1 MKSMLVLI
9 KAKNQPLKPTM
20 FHFNISTSETNGK
33 KKNQEKHC
41 FSCVKKTQTQ
51 KKSFFQKKKKKFR
64 SKTKM
69 FFQDKQHMGG
79 SHSNKNKKLS

>member
-20 FHFNISTSETNGK
+20 FHSNISTSETNGK
-33 KKNQEKHC
+33 KKNLEKHC

-51 KKSFFQKKKKKFR
+51 KKSF
-64 SKTKM
+64 
-69 FFQDKQHMGG
+69 
-79 SHSNKNKKLS
+79 

>member
-51 KKSFFQKKKKKFR
+51 KKSFFQKKKKN
-64 SKTKM
+64 SGV
-69 FFQDKQHMGG
+69 KQKCF
-79 SHSNKNKKLS
+79 SR

>member
-33 KKNQEKHC
+33 KKIRKNIVFHVLKKH
-41 FSCVKKTQTQ
+41 KH
-51 KKSFFQKKKKKFR
+51 KKSHFFKKKKKI
-64 SKTKM
+64 
-69 FFQDKQHMGG
+69 QE
-79 SHSNKNKKLS
+79 

>member
-1 MKSMLVLI
+1 MLVLI

-33 KKNQEKHC
+33 KKKIRKNVVFHVLKKH
-41 FSCVKKTQTQ
+41 KH
-51 KKSFFQKKKKKFR
+51 KKSHFFKKKKKKFR

>member
-20 FHFNISTSETNGK
+20 FHSNISTSETNGK
-33 KKNQEKHC
+33 KINLEKHC

-51 KKSFFQKKKKKFR
+51 KKSFFQKKKKK
-64 SKTKM
+64 KI
-69 FFQDKQHMGG
+69 QE
-79 SHSNKNKKLS
+79 